1 LKNFASLG
9 GVAGLAAAAMLASR
23 GQAADR
29 AAAATPP
36 GPMADI
42 TDVYAWMAGS
52 NLNLV
57 MDVSPQDNGTN
68 AFGPSVLYVFHL
80 TSKPRIGPASRDGTE
95 TRVICRFASN
105 TSVQCW
111 VVSGGPPKDYVTG
124 DPSNTAGVTSPTG
137 KVKVFAGRRSDPAFF
152 NLAGFNTAISQYE
165 ALNIGVPDHPVCP
178 TSLQQGQGLGLRTAL
193 GDPPPG
199 GGTSSGSDS
208 FLTSNVMAIVVQ
220 IDRALIN
227 TGTHTTVAV
236 WGSTHAGT

>member
-1 LKNFASLG
+1 M
-9 GVAGLAAAAMLASR
+9 AAAAMLASR

-29 AAAATPP
+29 PAATPAAS
-36 GPMADI
+36 PMADI

-57 MDVSPQDNGTN
+57 MDVSPKDDGTT
-68 AFGPSVLYVFHL
+68 AFGPAVLYVFHL
-80 TSKPRIGPASRDGTE
+80 TSKPGLGLTAGGGPE

-111 VVSGGPPKDYVTG
+111 VASGDITKDYVTG

-152 NLAGFNTAISQYE
+152 NLAGFNAAVAMYQ
-165 ALNIGVPDHPVCP
+165 ALSIGTPDTPVCP
-178 TSLQQGQGLGLRTAL
+178 SSLQPSQGISLRTAL
-193 GDPPPG
+193 GDPPNG
-199 GGTSSGSDS
+199 SGSDS
-208 FLTSNVMAIVVQ
+208 FAASNVMAIVVQ
-220 IDRALIN
+220 IDKALVN
-227 TGTHTTVAV
+227 TGTNTTVAV